1 MDAFLKTLGSLVISF
16 LSLVAVLVETS
27 AAAPT
32 GAPPAPTASS
42 PAEDAA
48 KGTPAAEKKESTKA
62 GAASISS
69 APTATPSAEP
79 SKSGRVPRIRAGDQV
94 TIEVSDLAKKIQL
107 NPDAAKNARLLLDCK
122 RIADVTPDCVTGD
135 TILFTIS
142 RETIEQVT
150 PRTKIV
156 PINLI
161 FEDGKTV
168 SAVPDHVQ
176 LVLIA
181 YDWQLTVVICVLVI
195 GAFLLFVYG
204 RHTDLLRDG
213 HPPDKQAAKTNQ
225 TTFNLLWVLPG
236 FSESMPKRDQLSAYS
251 LAKVQM
257 AWWSFIISAAFLF
270 IWLAV
275 GEINSITSSTLV
287 LFGISVGTTVA
298 SRMVSS
304 NKQATAQ
311 DLKSK
316 QGGLTDQVNQLEA
329 QATTAAA
336 TPTANAVA
344 LTQDLTTKK
353 IQLDQTQSQL
363 DQLTAEPD
371 DAKSKGFLT
380 DIMSDEN
387 GISIHR
393 FQMVGWT
400 VILGLVF
407 VFGVWSN
414 LKMPE
419 FSDQLLTLMGISSGT
434 YVALKIPEK
443 KSVVAST

>member
-1 MDAFLKTLGSLVISF
+1 VNTFSKIVSSLFISSF
-16 LSLVAVLVETS
+16 CVVAVWIETS

-32 GAPPAPTASS
+32 ATPPGSTASS
-42 PAEDAA
+42 PAEGAPPA
-48 KGTPAAEKKESTKA
+48 ETKGSTNA
-62 GAASISS
+62 GAASIST
-69 APTATPSAEP
+69 APTATPSAAP
-79 SKSGRVPRIRAGDQV
+79 SKSSRIPRIRVGDQLS
-94 TIEVSDLAKKIQL
+94 IEVSDLAKKIQQD
-107 NPDAAKNARLLLDCK
+107 PDAAKNARLVLDCK
-122 RIADVTPDCVTGD
+122 RIADVPPDCVIGN

-150 PRTKIV
+150 PRTKV
-156 PINLI
+156 APINLI

-168 SAVPDHVQ
+168 SALPDHVQ
-176 LVLIA
+176 LVLVA
-181 YDWQLTVVICVLVI
+181 DDWRLWTVI
-195 GAFLLFVYG
+195 GILLVGALLLLVYG
-204 RHTDLLRDG
+204 RYTNLLRDG
-213 HPPDKQAAKTNQ
+213 HPPDETAAHTNQ
-225 TTFNLLWVLPG
+225 TTFNVLWILPG
-236 FSESMPKRDQLSAYS
+236 FSGSMPKRDQLSAYS

-275 GEINSITSSTLV
+275 GELNSITSSTVV
-287 LFGISVGTTVA
+287 LFGISLGTTVA

-316 QGGLTDQVNQLEA
+316 QGGLTDQVNQLQSQVGNAEA
-329 QATTAAA
+329 KSV
-336 TPTANAVA
+336 PNAIA

-353 IQLDQTQSQL
+353 IQLDQTQAQL
-363 DQLTAEPD
+363 NQLTVDHPD

-400 VILGLVF
+400 VILALVF
-407 VFGVWSN
+407 VCGVWSD

-419 FSDQLLTLMGISSGT
+419 FSDTLLTLMGISSGT

-443 KSVVAST
+443 KAVVA